1 MEKLIVLKSWKP
13 EYCVD
18 YTNLPRTATCFKF
31 DSEMKERQN
40 EVVYNAQVITHVH
53 YSK

>member
-18 YTNLPRTATCFKF
+18 YTNLPRTATFKC
-31 DSEMKERQN
+31 DSWMKERQN
-40 EVVYNAQVITHVH
+40 ELVYNAQVITHVH